1 MKSVSERSGHDIAAG
16 KAIPTPI
23 PLDMKA
29 DLDLIDIYRVDTAK
43 RKKDVEKRRGDLEQ
57 PPKATLA

>member
-1 MKSVSERSGHDIAAG
+1 MAAG